1 MKTLP
6 HPIPYQ
12 GSKRLLAPAILGV
25 IPEGREIR
33 RLYEPFAGGAAI
45 TIAAANR
52 GLASEFV
59 IGDTLAPL
67 VGIWHTILSA
77 PTMLADAYEQI
88 WCGQKEGDDRYYARI
103 REEFNTHRDSV
114 ARLLYLLARCVKNS
128 PRWNREGA
136 FNQSEDKRRLGMH
149 PAKMRRQLAG
159 TNQLLAGRTR
169 AIVGDFEVTMAEAE
183 SNDLVYL
190 DPPWEGTS
198 SGRDTRYHR
207 GLERERLVAA
217 LDALNRRQV
226 PWILSYDG
234 RCGDKSYGEPLPAT
248 LCAKHLELDAGR
260 SSQATLNGVAAVTV
274 ESLYV
279 AATLASH
286 ARVRPRPKLACVHC
300 GGLARHVPL
309 PDGSLCP
316 TVRVLELLRSGR
328 RAVEAALP
336 EPPRP
341 IDHLRAR
348 RLHVRPAR
356 RPRPLVR
363 AAARGAAARR
373 CDPHPDDRRPAGA
386 GAVEEPVLVT
396 SDEMIAILRDNAA
409 VSRNVI
415 AAGETRCRRCGRS
428 HPQTYRLRGRD
439 RAWHAQGDV
448 QMSREHLAAREAQ
461 IGRGAR

>member
-45 TIAAANR
+45 TIAAAHR

-67 VGIWHTILSA
+67 VGIWRAILST
-77 PTMLADAYEQI
+77 PTNLAAAYEAI
-88 WCGQKEGDDRYYARI
+88 WLGQKEDDDRYYARI
-103 REEFNTHRDSV
+103 REEFNARRDS
-114 ARLLYLLARCVKNS
+114 ADRLLYLLARCVKNS

-149 PAKMRRQLAG
+149 PSKMRREIEGAHHLLNGKTKTLAD
-159 TNQLLAGRTR
+159 
-169 AIVGDFEVTMAEAE
+169 DFEVTMADAG

-198 SGRDTRYHR
+198 NGRDPRYHR

-217 LDALNRRQV
+217 LDGLNRRGV

-234 RCGDKSYGEPLPAT
+234 RCGDKSYGEPLPSA
-248 LCAKHLELDAGR
+248 LRAKRLELDAGR

-279 AATLASH
+279 SAILSSH
-286 ARVRPRPKLACVHC
+286 ARVHPRPKQI
-300 GGLARHVPL
+300 
-309 PDGSLCP
+309 SLD
-316 TVRVLELLRSGR
+316 L
-328 RAVEAALP
+328 
-336 EPPRP
+336 
-341 IDHLRAR
+341 
-348 RLHVRPAR
+348 
-356 RPRPLVR
+356 
-363 AAARGAAARR
+363 GAA
-373 CDPHPDDRRPAGA
+373 
-386 GAVEEPVLVT
+386 
-396 SDEMIAILRDNAA
+396 
-409 VSRNVI
+409 
-415 AAGETRCRRCGRS
+415 
-428 HPQTYRLRGRD
+428 
-439 RAWHAQGDV
+439 
-448 QMSREHLAAREAQ
+448 
-461 IGRGAR
+461 